1 MKASQGKCSAVLSI
15 IDINGDI
22 KLSCEITHF
31 E

>member
-1 MKASQGKCSAVLSI
+1 MKASQGKYWAVLSI